1 MISRDTAN
9 GSVPPSKKKN
19 KGSDRMKSTITE
31 DLTGD
36 KLNRLIESLDEMFA
50 DLYENENEN

>member
-1 MISRDTAN
+1 
-9 GSVPPSKKKN
+9 
-19 KGSDRMKSTITE
+19 MKSTITE

>member
-1 MISRDTAN
+1 
-9 GSVPPSKKKN
+9 
-19 KGSDRMKSTITE
+19 MKHIFTE

-36 KLNRLIESLDEMFA
+36 TLNQLIESIDEMFA

>member
-1 MISRDTAN
+1 
-9 GSVPPSKKKN
+9 
-19 KGSDRMKSTITE
+19 MKHIITE

-36 KLNRLIESLDEMFA
+36 TLNRLIESIDEMFA